1 MLRKQIKRKQ
11 MRRKKYQRQILWK
24 YSKLLCISILIALL
38 VFDREATHFFLKQ
51 QEAPSYLEDSNDK
64 TKAKENN
71 DKEEPEEII
80 YAVEEPYADSSEAK
94 DDLGYLHSP
103 YMILVDLESGEVLSE
118 RNARDRI
125 YPASLTKIMTAI
137 LAIENTEN
145 MDEVITLSPDIFQ
158 NLYEENASVAGFEP
172 DETVR
177 LQDLLYGI
185 LLPSGAEC
193 CLAFADKVA
202 GSEEAFV
209 ELMNRK
215 AESLGMEN
223 THFCNVT
230 GLQNPDHYSTAKD
243 ISILLQYAL
252 KNESFKEA
260 FTCRS
265 YTTTSSKQHPE
276 GITFYSTMFEK
287 LDDAEVTGGEILGG
301 KTGYTTQAG
310 LCLASLARLGGK
322 EYILVTAKAEG
333 DQQTEPFHILDAKN
347 TYARIY
353 MRVLLRSMVPHFCEK
368 SIEEG
373 DLKR

>member
-1 MLRKQIKRKQ
+1 MKREQYKRREYRLR
-11 MRRKKYQRQILWK
+11 ILWK
-24 YSKLLCISILIALL
+24 YSMFLCISSLIALL
-38 VFDREATHFFLKQ
+38 VFDREAMHSLPEQ
-51 QEAPSYLEDSNDK
+51 QETSSYLEESNDK
-64 TKAKENN
+64 TRAKENN
-71 DKEEPEEII
+71 DKEEPEVIF
-80 YAVEEPYADSSEAK
+80 AVEEPIEDSSETQA
-94 DDLGYLHSP
+94 DLGYLHSP

-125 YPASLTKIMTAI
+125 YPASLTKIMTAV

-172 DETVR
+172 EEAVR
-177 LQDLLYGI
+177 LRDLLYGI

-202 GSEEAFV
+202 GSEEDFV

-223 THFCNVT
+223 THFCNAT

-243 ISILLQYAL
+243 ISVLLQYAL

-265 YTTTSSKQHPE
+265 YTTTSSRQHPD

-287 LDDAEVTGGEILGG
+287 MDDAEVTGGEILGG

-347 TYARIY
+347 AYTRIY
-353 MRVLLRSMVPHFCEK
+353 MRMLLRSMMPHFCANGM
-368 SIEEG
+368 EEG
-373 DLKR
+373 DLER

>member
-1 MLRKQIKRKQ
+1 MKRKQ
-11 MRRKKYQRQILWK
+11 YKGRAYRLRILWK
-24 YSKLLCISILIALL
+24 YSRFLCISSLIALF
-38 VFDREATHFFLKQ
+38 VFDSEAMHSLLKQ
-51 QEAPSYLEDSNDK
+51 QEAPSYLEESNDK
-64 TKAKENN
+64 TRVKENN
-71 DKEEPEEII
+71 EKEEQEEII
-80 YAVEEPYADSSEAK
+80 FAVEEPYEDSSETK

-137 LAIENTEN
+137 LAIENTKN

-209 ELMNRK
+209 ELMNCK

-223 THFCNVT
+223 THFCNVNF
-230 GLQNPDHYSTAKD
+230 LHREAILPLHPN
-243 ISILLQYAL
+243 SILRV
-252 KNESFKEA
+252 SH
-260 FTCRS
+260 FTVPC
-265 YTTTSSKQHPE
+265 
-276 GITFYSTMFEK
+276 
-287 LDDAEVTGGEILGG
+287 
-301 KTGYTTQAG
+301 
-310 LCLASLARLGGK
+310 
-322 EYILVTAKAEG
+322 
-333 DQQTEPFHILDAKN
+333 
-347 TYARIY
+347 
-353 MRVLLRSMVPHFCEK
+353 LRSWVMQ
-368 SIEEG
+368 
-373 DLKR
+373 R

>member
-1 MLRKQIKRKQ
+1 MKREQYKRREYRLR
-11 MRRKKYQRQILWK
+11 ILWL
-24 YSKLLCISILIALL
+24 YSRFLCVSIFIAFL
-38 VFDREATHFFLKQ
+38 VFDREATHFLPKQ
-51 QEAPSYLEDSNDK
+51 QETSSYMEESNDK

-71 DKEEPEEII
+71 DKEESKEII
-80 YAVEEPYADSSEAK
+80 FAVEEPVEEPIEDSSETK

-243 ISILLQYAL
+243 ISVLLQYAL

-265 YTTTSSKQHPE
+265 YTTTSSRQHPD

-287 LDDAEVTGGEILGG
+287 MDDAEVTGGEILGG

-347 TYARIY
+347 AYTRIY
-353 MRVLLRSMVPHFCEK
+353 MRMLLRSMMPHFCANGM
-368 SIEEG
+368 EEG
-373 DLKR
+373 DLER

>member
-1 MLRKQIKRKQ
+1 
-11 MRRKKYQRQILWK
+11 MRILWR
-24 YSKLLCISILIALL
+24 YSKLLCISSLIALL
-38 VFDREATHFFLKQ
+38 VFDSEAMHSLLKQ
-51 QEAPSYLEDSNDK
+51 QEAPSYLEESNDK
-64 TKAKENN
+64 TRAKENN
-71 DKEEPEEII
+71 EKEEQEEII
-80 YAVEEPYADSSEAK
+80 YAVEEPVEEPYEDSSETK

-103 YMILVDLESGEVLSE
+103 YMILVDLESGEVLLE

-145 MDEVITLSPDIFQ
+145 MDEVITLSSDIFQ

-202 GSEEAFV
+202 GSEDAFV

-252 KNESFKEA
+252 KNGSFKEA
-260 FTCRS
+260 FSCRS
-265 YTTTSSKQHPE
+265 YTTTTSKQHPE

-287 LDDAEVTGGEILGG
+287 LGDAEVTGGEILGG

-347 TYARIY
+347 AYARIY
-353 MRVLLRSMVPHFCEK
+353 MRMLIRSMVTDFSEK
-368 SIEEG
+368 SMEKG
-373 DLKR
+373 ALMK

>member
-1 MLRKQIKRKQ
+1 
-11 MRRKKYQRQILWK
+11 
-24 YSKLLCISILIALL
+24 
-38 VFDREATHFFLKQ
+38 
-51 QEAPSYLEDSNDK
+51 
-64 TKAKENN
+64 
-71 DKEEPEEII
+71 
-80 YAVEEPYADSSEAK
+80 
-94 DDLGYLHSP
+94 
-103 YMILVDLESGEVLSE
+103 MILVDLESGEVLLE

-145 MDEVITLSPDIFQ
+145 MDEVITLSSDIFQ

-202 GSEEAFV
+202 GSEDAFV

-252 KNESFKEA
+252 KNGSFKEA
-260 FTCRS
+260 FSCRS
-265 YTTTSSKQHPE
+265 YTTTTSKQHPE

-287 LDDAEVTGGEILGG
+287 LGDAEVTGGEILGG

-347 TYARIY
+347 AYARIY
-353 MRVLLRSMVPHFCEK
+353 MRMLIRSMVTDFSEK
-368 SIEEG
+368 SMEKG
-373 DLKR
+373 ALMK

>member
-1 MLRKQIKRKQ
+1 MSREQMKREQYKRREYRLR
-11 MRRKKYQRQILWK
+11 ILWK
-24 YSKLLCISILIALL
+24 YSMFLCISSLIALL
-38 VFDREATHFFLKQ
+38 VFDREAMHSLPEQ
-51 QEAPSYLEDSNDK
+51 QETSSYLEESNDK
-64 TKAKENN
+64 TRAKENN
-71 DKEEPEEII
+71 DKEEPEVIF
-80 YAVEEPYADSSEAK
+80 AVEEPIEDSSETQA
-94 DDLGYLHSP
+94 DLGYLHSP

-125 YPASLTKIMTAI
+125 YPASLTKIMTAV

-172 DETVR
+172 EEAVR
-177 LQDLLYGI
+177 LRDLLYGI

-202 GSEEAFV
+202 GSEEDFV

-223 THFCNVT
+223 THFCNAT

-243 ISILLQYAL
+243 ISVLLQYAL

-265 YTTTSSKQHPE
+265 YTTTSSRQHPD

-287 LDDAEVTGGEILGG
+287 MDDAEVTGGEILGG

-347 TYARIY
+347 AYTRIY
-353 MRVLLRSMVPHFCEK
+353 MRMLLRSMMPHFCANGM
-368 SIEEG
+368 EEG
-373 DLKR
+373 DLER

>member
-1 MLRKQIKRKQ
+1 MKRNHYKTREYRLR
-11 MRRKKYQRQILWK
+11 ILWR
-24 YSKLLCISILIALL
+24 YSKLLCISSLIVLL

-51 QEAPSYLEDSNDK
+51 QEAPSYLEESNDK
-64 TKAKENN
+64 TRVKEDNE
-71 DKEEPEEII
+71 KEEQEEII
-80 YAVEEPYADSSEAK
+80 FAVEEPVEELIEDSSETQV
-94 DDLGYLHSP
+94 DLRYLHSP

-118 RNARDRI
+118 QNARDRI
-125 YPASLTKIMTAI
+125 YPASLTKIMTAV

-223 THFCNVT
+223 THFCNAT

-287 LDDAEVTGGEILGG
+287 LDDAEVIGGEILGG

-347 TYARIY
+347 AYTRIY
-353 MRVLLRSMVPHFCEK
+353 MRMLLRSMASHFCGNGM
-368 SIEEG
+368 EEG
-373 DLKR
+373 DWKR

>member
-1 MLRKQIKRKQ
+1 MKGKQYKRREYRLR
-11 MRRKKYQRQILWK
+11 ILWK
-24 YSKLLCISILIALL
+24 YSKLLCSSILIALL

-51 QEAPSYLEDSNDK
+51 QEAPSYLEDSTDK

-80 YAVEEPYADSSEAK
+80 FAVEEPIKDSSEAN
-94 DDLGYLHSP
+94 DELEYLHSP
-103 YMILVDLESGEVLSE
+103 YMILVDLESGEILAE
-118 RNARDRI
+118 QNAADRI

-172 DETVR
+172 DETIR

-202 GSEEAFV
+202 GSEEVFV

-223 THFCNVT
+223 THFCNAT
-230 GLQNPDHYSTAKD
+230 GLQNPDHYSSAKD

-347 TYARIY
+347 AYSRIY
-353 MRVLLRSMVPHFCEK
+353 MRMVLRSMMPHFCRNGM
-368 SIEEG
+368 EEG
-373 DLKR
+373 DWKR

>member
-1 MLRKQIKRKQ
+1 
-11 MRRKKYQRQILWK
+11 MRILWL
-24 YSKLLCISILIALL
+24 YSRFLWISIFIALL
-38 VFDREATHFFLKQ
+38 VFDREAMHSLPKQ
-51 QEAPSYLEDSNDK
+51 QETSSYLEESNDK

-71 DKEEPEEII
+71 DKEAVEEII
-80 YAVEEPYADSSEAK
+80 YAVEEPVEDSSETK
-94 DDLGYLHSP
+94 DEMRYLHSP
-103 YMILVDLESGEVLSE
+103 YMILVDLESGEVLAE
-118 RNARDRI
+118 RNAGDRI

-172 DETVR
+172 EEAVR
-177 LQDLLYGI
+177 LRDLLYGI

-193 CLAFADKVA
+193 CEAFAGRIA

-223 THFCNVT
+223 THFCNAT
-230 GLQNPDHYSTAKD
+230 GLQNPDHYSTVKD
-243 ISILLQYAL
+243 ISVLLQYAL
-252 KNESFKEA
+252 KNEGFKEV

-265 YTTTSSKQHPE
+265 YTTTASRQHPE

-287 LDDAEVTGGEILGG
+287 LGDAEVTGGEILGG

-310 LCLASLARLGGK
+310 LCLASLAKLGGK
-322 EYILVTAKAEG
+322 EYILVTVKAEG
-333 DQQTEPFHILDAKN
+333 NQQTEPFHILDAKN
-347 TYARIY
+347 AYSRIY
-353 MRVLLRSMVPHFCEK
+353 MRMILRSMAPHFCGK

>member
-1 MLRKQIKRKQ
+1 MKRKQ
-11 MRRKKYQRQILWK
+11 YKGREYRLRILWK
-24 YSKLLCISILIALL
+24 YSRLLCISTLIALL
-38 VFDREATHFFLKQ
+38 VFDREATHFLSKQ
-51 QEAPSYLEDSNDK
+51 RETSSYLEESNDK
-64 TKAKENN
+64 TKAQEHN
-71 DKEEPEEII
+71 DKEAVEEII
-80 YAVEEPYADSSEAK
+80 FAVEEPVEEPYEDSSETK

-125 YPASLTKIMTAI
+125 YPASLTKIMTVI

-145 MDEVITLSPDIFQ
+145 MDEVITLSSDIFQ

-252 KNESFKEA
+252 KNGSFKEA
-260 FTCRS
+260 FSCRS

-287 LDDAEVTGGEILGG
+287 LGDAEVTGGEILGG

-347 TYARIY
+347 AYARIY

>member
-1 MLRKQIKRKQ
+1 MSRNQMKRKQ
-11 MRRKKYQRQILWK
+11 YKTREYRLRILWK
-24 YSKLLCISILIALL
+24 YSKLLCISSLIALL
-38 VFDREATHFFLKQ
+38 VFDREPTHFFLKQ
-51 QEAPSYLEDSNDK
+51 QEVPSYLEESNDK
-64 TKAKENN
+64 TRVKENN
-71 DKEEPEEII
+71 EKEEQEEII
-80 YAVEEPYADSSEAK
+80 FAVEEPYEDSSETK

-103 YMILVDLESGEVLSE
+103 YMILVDLESGEVLLE
-118 RNARDRI
+118 CNARDRI

-137 LAIENTEN
+137 LAIENTKN

-209 ELMNRK
+209 ELMNCK

-230 GLQNPDHYSTAKD
+230 GLQNPDHYSTVKD

-287 LDDAEVTGGEILGG
+287 LGDAEVTGGEILGG

-347 TYARIY
+347 AYSRIY
-353 MRVLLRSMVPHFCEK
+353 MRMLVRSMVPHFCEK

>member
-1 MLRKQIKRKQ
+1 MLRNQYKTREY
-11 MRRKKYQRQILWK
+11 RLRILWR
-24 YSKLLCISILIALL
+24 YSKLLCISSLIALL
-38 VFDREATHFFLKQ
+38 VFDSEAMHSLLKQ
-51 QEAPSYLEDSNDK
+51 QEAPSYLEESNDK
-64 TKAKENN
+64 TRAKENN
-71 DKEEPEEII
+71 EKEEQEEII
-80 YAVEEPYADSSEAK
+80 YAVEEPVEEPYEDSSETK

-103 YMILVDLESGEVLSE
+103 YMILVDLESGEVLLE

-145 MDEVITLSPDIFQ
+145 MDEVITLSSDIFQ

-202 GSEEAFV
+202 GSEDAFV

-252 KNESFKEA
+252 KNGSFKEA
-260 FTCRS
+260 FSCRS
-265 YTTTSSKQHPE
+265 YTTTTSKQHPE

-287 LDDAEVTGGEILGG
+287 LGDAEVTGGEILGG

-347 TYARIY
+347 AYARIY
-353 MRVLLRSMVPHFCEK
+353 MRMLIRSMVTDFSEK
-368 SIEEG
+368 SMEKG
-373 DLKR
+373 ALMK

>member
-1 MLRKQIKRKQ
+1 MKREQYKRREYRLR
-11 MRRKKYQRQILWK
+11 ILWL
-24 YSKLLCISILIALL
+24 YSRFLCVSIFIAFL
-38 VFDREATHFFLKQ
+38 VFDREATHFLPKQ
-51 QEAPSYLEDSNDK
+51 QETSSYMEESNDK

-71 DKEEPEEII
+71 DKEESKEII
-80 YAVEEPYADSSEAK
+80 FAVEEPVEEPIEDSSETK

-172 DETVR
+172 EEAVR
-177 LQDLLYGI
+177 LRDLLYGI

-193 CLAFADKVA
+193 CLAFADRIA
-202 GSEEAFV
+202 GSEEDFV

-223 THFCNVT
+223 THFCNAT

-243 ISILLQYAL
+243 ISVLLQYAL

-265 YTTTSSKQHPE
+265 YTTTSSRQHPD

-287 LDDAEVTGGEILGG
+287 MDDAEVTGGEILGG

-347 TYARIY
+347 AYTRIY
-353 MRVLLRSMVPHFCEK
+353 MRMLLRSMMPHFCANGM
-368 SIEEG
+368 EEG
-373 DLKR
+373 DLER

>member
-1 MLRKQIKRKQ
+1 MKRKQ
-11 MRRKKYQRQILWK
+11 YKRRKHRLRIIWK
-24 YSKLLCISILIALL
+24 YSKLLCISSLIALL
-38 VFDREATHFFLKQ
+38 VFDSEAMHSLLKQ
-51 QEAPSYLEDSNDK
+51 QESHSYLEESNDK

-71 DKEEPEEII
+71 GKEEQEEII
-80 YAVEEPYADSSEAK
+80 FAVEEPAEEPYEDISETK

-103 YMILVDLESGEVLSE
+103 YMILVDLESEEDLVE
-118 RNARDRI
+118 HNAQDRI
-125 YPASLTKIMTAI
+125 YPASLTKIMTVI

-172 DETVR
+172 EEAVR
-177 LQDLLYGI
+177 LRDLLYGI

-209 ELMNRK
+209 ELMNHK
-215 AESLGMEN
+215 AEGLGMEN
-223 THFCNVT
+223 TLFCNVT
-230 GLQNPDHYSTAKD
+230 GLQNPNHYSTAKD

-260 FTCRS
+260 FTCRC

-276 GITFYSTMFEK
+276 GITFYSAMFEK
-287 LDDAEVTGGEILGG
+287 LDDAEIIGGEILGG

-310 LCLASLARLGGK
+310 LCLASLARLG
-322 EYILVTAKAEG
+322 E
-333 DQQTEPFHILDAKN
+333 KN
-347 TYARIY
+347 T
-353 MRVLLRSMVPHFCEK
+353 FW
-368 SIEEG
+368 
-373 DLKR
+373 

>member
-1 MLRKQIKRKQ
+1 MKREQYKRREYRLR
-11 MRRKKYQRQILWK
+11 ILWL
-24 YSKLLCISILIALL
+24 YSRFLCVSIFIAFL
-38 VFDREATHFFLKQ
+38 VFDREATHFLPKQ
-51 QEAPSYLEDSNDK
+51 QETSSYMEESNDK

-71 DKEEPEEII
+71 DKEESKEII
-80 YAVEEPYADSSEAK
+80 FAVEEPVEEPIEDSSETK

-252 KNESFKEA
+252 KNKSFKEA

-265 YTTTSSKQHPE
+265 YTTTTSKQHPE

-287 LDDAEVTGGEILGG
+287 LGDAEVTGGEILGG

-347 TYARIY
+347 AYARIY

>member
-1 MLRKQIKRKQ
+1 MKRKQ
-11 MRRKKYQRQILWK
+11 YKRREYRLRILWN
-24 YSKLLCISILIALL
+24 YSKLVCISSLIALL
-38 VFDREATHFFLKQ
+38 VFDSEAMHSLLKE
-51 QEAPSYLEDSNDK
+51 QESHSYLEDSNDK
-64 TKAKENN
+64 AKAKENN
-71 DKEEPEEII
+71 EKEEQEEII
-80 YAVEEPYADSSEAK
+80 FAVDEPYEDISETK
-94 DDLGYLHSP
+94 DDLGYLYSS
-103 YMILVDLESGEVLSE
+103 YMILVDLESEEALVE
-118 RNARDRI
+118 HNAQDRI

-145 MDEVITLSPDIFQ
+145 MDEVIILSPDIFQ

-172 DETVR
+172 EEAVR
-177 LQDLLYGI
+177 LRDLLYGT

-215 AESLGMEN
+215 AEGLGMEN

-230 GLQNPDHYSTAKD
+230 GLQNPNHYSTAKD

-252 KNESFKEA
+252 KNESFKET
-260 FTCRS
+260 FTCRC

-287 LDDAEVTGGEILGG
+287 LDDAEVIGGEILGG

-310 LCLASLARLGGK
+310 LCLASLARLGEK

-333 DQQTEPFHILDAKN
+333 DQHTEPFHILDAKN
-347 TYARIY
+347 AYTRIY
-353 MRVLLRSMVPHFCEK
+353 MRMILRSMVPHFCGK
-368 SIEEG
+368 SMETG